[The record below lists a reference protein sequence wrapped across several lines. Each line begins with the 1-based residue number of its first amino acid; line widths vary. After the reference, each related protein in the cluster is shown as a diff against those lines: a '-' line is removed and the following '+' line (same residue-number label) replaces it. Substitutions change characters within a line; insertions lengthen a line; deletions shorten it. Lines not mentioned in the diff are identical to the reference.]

1 MTRLWKTKVPPSLV
15 KHILWE
21 DCQSSKIARVCVER
35 RILAWYIKII
45 LHRSMRTQ
53 TKNRVIC
60 IIASNN
66 QHILIMIITTSSSNS
81 PRQCLACEGGW
92 CTWRQ
97 VLLGATQNAKGNP
110 PEKYQT
116 WSMCESTTWF
126 RNQNLF
132 RFFSHPHKALIP
144 QLDFYCQ
151 MKLEIKLAPGMH
163 KKANKFVEESPIKDH
178 SASPGWLQSW
188 WCPPPPPPPA
198 CSPWPG

>member
-1 MTRLWKTKVPPSLV
+1 
-15 KHILWE
+15 
-21 DCQSSKIARVCVER
+21 
-35 RILAWYIKII
+35 
-45 LHRSMRTQ
+45 MRTQ

-66 QHILIMIITTSSSNS
+66 QHTFFMIITTSSRNS

-110 PEKYQT
+110 PEKYLI

-132 RFFSHPHKALIP
+132 SLIP

-151 MKLEIKLAPGMH
+151 MKWEIKLAPGMH
-163 KKANKFVEESPIKDH
+163 KKADRTSLLKNPPWKIWHH